1 MKKERNHVINFS
13 WKLLPV
19 EAWEPESSSYYDS
32 KRSKNIREVLKTY

>member
-19 EAWEPESSSYYDS
+19 EAWEHESSYYDS